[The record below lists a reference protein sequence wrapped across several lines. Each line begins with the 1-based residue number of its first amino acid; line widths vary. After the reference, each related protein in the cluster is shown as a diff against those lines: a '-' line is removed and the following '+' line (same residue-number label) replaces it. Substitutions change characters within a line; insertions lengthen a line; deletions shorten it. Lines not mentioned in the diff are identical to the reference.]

1 MPAAAGSSARWA
13 WPLAQPRTVDPA
25 GEDEPVDLEGHVVAG
40 ERNRGWRDVEVQ
52 VCLGGVAG
60 AAEESDDVA
69 AVDFGTDLDRRRA
82 EDYVRIEGKVA
93 VADVD
98 DHVVS
103 AELPLD
109 RVFPCAKNVVG
120 GGDGKDCMASLL
132 RRPRSRGLG
141 KRAWLLTWSI
151 RLILWTLGFTRI
163 IRTEIVND
171 DVVPDKGAVILAAN
185 HTSMID
191 VFFILAA
198 LRREAI
204 AMAMAELW
212 KSPLTRWLVEVLGQ
226 IPVVRGDSD
235 SGKEAMESAAHALED
250 GALVGIFPEGQ
261 CVKPGEVAR
270 YRPGVAVLAK
280 DTGVPI
286 IPVRLVNANEVLPLG
301 KKFPRFGST
310 VYVIFGEPID
320 PDEFA
325 TVPELLDEVRRRIT
339 CLEVPQ

>member
-1 MPAAAGSSARWA
+1 
-13 WPLAQPRTVDPA
+13 
-25 GEDEPVDLEGHVVAG
+25 
-40 ERNRGWRDVEVQ
+40 
-52 VCLGGVAG
+52 
-60 AAEESDDVA
+60 
-69 AVDFGTDLDRRRA
+69 
-82 EDYVRIEGKVA
+82 
-93 VADVD
+93 
-98 DHVVS
+98 
-103 AELPLD
+103 
-109 RVFPCAKNVVG
+109 
-120 GGDGKDCMASLL
+120 MASLL

-151 RLILWTLGFTRI
+151 RLILWTLGFTRV

-226 IPVVRGDSD
+226 IPVVRGDSE

-250 GALVGIFPEGQ
+250 GALVGIFPEGK
-261 CVKPGEVAR
+261 CVKPGDVAP

-280 DTGVPI
+280 DTDVPI

-301 KKFPRFGST
+301 KKFPRSGST
-310 VYVIFGEPID
+310 VYVIFGEPIQ
-320 PDEFA
+320 PDDFA
-325 TVPELLDEVRRRIT
+325 TVPELLDEVQRRIT
-339 CLEVPQ
+339 SLEVPSSRK

>member
-1 MPAAAGSSARWA
+1 MNKVGS
-13 WPLAQPRTVDPA
+13 
-25 GEDEPVDLEGHVVAG
+25 
-40 ERNRGWRDVEVQ
+40 
-52 VCLGGVAG
+52 
-60 AAEESDDVA
+60 
-69 AVDFGTDLDRRRA
+69 
-82 EDYVRIEGKVA
+82 
-93 VADVD
+93 
-98 DHVVS
+98 
-103 AELPLD
+103 
-109 RVFPCAKNVVG
+109 
-120 GGDGKDCMASLL
+120 GDGKDCMASLL

-151 RLILWTLGFTRI
+151 RLILWTLGFTRV
-163 IRTEIVND
+163 IRTEIVNA

-212 KSPLTRWLVEVLGQ
+212 KSPFTRWLVEVLGQ
-226 IPVVRGDSD
+226 IPVVRGDSE

-250 GALVGIFPEGQ
+250 GALVGIFPEGK
-261 CVKPGEVAR
+261 CVKPGDVAP

-286 IPVRLVNANEVLPLG
+286 IPVRLVNANKVLPLG
-301 KKFPRFGST
+301 KKFPRSGST
-310 VYVIFGEPID
+310 VYVIFGDPIH

-325 TVPELLDEVRRRIT
+325 TVPELLDEVQLRIT
-339 CLEVPQ
+339 TLEAPQ

>member
-1 MPAAAGSSARWA
+1 
-13 WPLAQPRTVDPA
+13 
-25 GEDEPVDLEGHVVAG
+25 
-40 ERNRGWRDVEVQ
+40 
-52 VCLGGVAG
+52 
-60 AAEESDDVA
+60 
-69 AVDFGTDLDRRRA
+69 
-82 EDYVRIEGKVA
+82 
-93 VADVD
+93 
-98 DHVVS
+98 
-103 AELPLD
+103 
-109 RVFPCAKNVVG
+109 
-120 GGDGKDCMASLL
+120 
-132 RRPRSRGLG
+132 
-141 KRAWLLTWSI
+141 LLTWSI

-198 LRREAI
+198 IRREAI

-226 IPVVRGDSD
+226 IPVVRGDSE

-250 GALVGIFPEGQ
+250 GALVGIFPEGK
-261 CVKPGEVAR
+261 CVKPGDVAP

-325 TVPELLDEVRRRIT
+325 TVPELLDEVQLRIT
-339 CLEVPQ
+339 SLEVPA